1 MNRYWLSA
9 LIVVLLL
16 ALTACSASLP
26 TGETG
31 SIALMPYFREEAGI
45 RGVVPVG
52 CQQTEPGTFQ
62 CADSSQTP
70 ALIVQQAV
78 PATCEQVLPVLVD
91 QLSLAAMPESTGRYR
106 GEAFTW
112 DLYAFE
118 AQILD
123 VGPEVYRIDLAGAE
137 GGVGCYFVAMAT
149 VPAQYAANAAV
160 YASLFN
166 HMVYG
171 LAPLE

>member
-1 MNRYWLSA
+1 MNRNLLSA
-9 LIVVLLL
+9 LIAILLL
-16 ALTACSASLP
+16 TVTACSASLP
-26 TGETG
+26 AGESG
-31 SIALMPYFREEAGI
+31 SIALVPFFREEAGI

-52 CQQTEPGTFQ
+52 CEQIELPTYQ

-70 ALIVQQAV
+70 AIIMQQVV
-78 PATCEQVLPVLVD
+78 PATLDEVVPVLVE
-91 QLSLAAMPESTGRYR
+91 QLSLEAWPESTGRYE

-118 AQILD
+118 AENLEE
-123 VGPEVYRIDLAGAE
+123 GSGVYRVDLALA
-137 GGVGCYFVAMAT
+137 GGDAASYLVAMVT
-149 VPAQYAANAAV
+149 EPAQYAANAAM

>member
-9 LIVVLLL
+9 LIVVLLP

-26 TGETG
+26 AGETG

-52 CQQTEPGTFQ
+52 CEQTEPGTFQ

-70 ALIVQQAV
+70 AIIVQEAV
-78 PATCEQVLPVLVD
+78 PATLDELVTVLAD
-91 QLSLAAMPESTGRYR
+91 QLSLETWPESTGRYE

-118 AQILD
+118 AQ
-123 VGPEVYRIDLAGAE
+123 VPGGGPELYRIDLALA
-137 GGVGCYFVAMAT
+137 GGDASCHFVAMAT
-149 VPAQYAANAAV
+149 EPAQYAANAAM

-166 HMVYG
+166 YMVYG